1 MNSSIAFAILLFVV
15 WVVALLYYGCAV
27 PESQV
32 LGRSLVRGP
41 RGDNRVALTFDDGPT
56 PPCTDRILD
65 VLKQHG
71 VTATFF
77 VNGRWVDRFPDTLRR
92 IQSERHSIGNHT
104 YSHLFLYLKT
114 RQRIAREIDLT
125 QDAIERVTG
134 VRPSIFRCPYGVR
147 WFGLFGVLRRRGMTA
162 VQWSDTGFDW
172 VKKNTPADIT
182 RKALKHLA
190 DGSVILLHDGCGA
203 LEPGQSRAD
212 HSPTVEALPAII
224 AEVQKRGFRFVTV
237 DEFLPERG
245 QHACDRRLSN

>member
-1 MNSSIAFAILLFVV
+1 MNGSVLFAISLLII

-27 PESQV
+27 PSSQL

-41 RGDNRVALTFDDGPT
+41 AGGRRVALTFDDGPT
-56 PPCTDRILD
+56 PPSTERILD

-77 VNGRWVDRFPDTLRR
+77 VNGRWVDRFPGTLRR
-92 IQSERHSIGNHT
+92 IQSEGHAIGNHT

-114 RQRIAREIDLT
+114 RRRIAREIDLT

-134 VRPSIFRCPYGVR
+134 TRPWIFRCPYGVR
-147 WFGLFGVLRRRGMTA
+147 WFGLFTELRRRGMTA

-172 VKKNTPADIT
+172 VKKNAPPDIA
-182 RKALKHLA
+182 RKALQHLS

-203 LEPGQSRAD
+203 REPGQVD
-212 HSPTVEALPAII
+212 HAATAEALPAII
-224 AEVQKRGFRFVTV
+224 AEVRRRGFQFVPV
-237 DEFLPERG
+237 EDFL
-245 QHACDRRLSN
+245 RRPQRAKGPAGA